1 MEVEPDPAILG
12 VLRQN
17 LPRRIVSKLVNRGL
31 CSVSIE
37 QSRLICSRSQL
48 QAAIGTEPEGDLMF
62 NYDKKTGV
70 LLLVWSTHDRNFTK
84 GQGLTLK
91 AGNRLRKHVGK
102 VRDQHQHLLCW
113 AYSSGDLVSSA
124 RIFAKLDNTFE
135 AFCPWY
141 LSTHVEPQY
150 FGPNPVPDPEADQE
164 ADQDH
169 YCYESSFET
178 AFSYFRTSDGVPR
191 EPKGQEDFICRET
204 PRSAGFEKYK
214 ITFGDHKFK
223 TIEEAL
229 MHVVVTKQPVGAELL
244 GCDEMWK
251 PSMKK
256 MIYKGPLHQRS
267 RIYCYHSV
275 IIEAVE
281 FFDGEWVAVCKLSN
295 GTKIGREGFLYVSLK
310 VRYML
315 ISAEGDKTSHVRN
328 YQKGPQ
334 FLLSDFICLAIET
347 QQVSDTYEPR
357 RLPIIHQHARKRT
370 RLS

>member
-48 QAAIGTEPEGDLMF
+48 QAAIATEPEGDLMF
-62 NYDKKTGV
+62 NYDNKTGV

-141 LSTHVEPQY
+141 LATHVEPQY
-150 FGPNPVPDPEADQE
+150 FGPNPVPDPE

-214 ITFGDHKFK
+214 ITFGDRKFK
-223 TIEEAL
+223 TIEDAL

-244 GCDEMWK
+244 GCDEMWE

-256 MIYKGPLHQRS
+256 SIYKGPLHQES
-267 RIYCYHSV
+267 PICCYHSV
-275 IIEAVE
+275 VIEAVE

-295 GTKIGREGFLYVSLK
+295 GFNIGREGFLYVSLR

-315 ISAEGDKTSHVRN
+315 ISAEGDKASHVRN
-328 YQKGPQ
+328 YQEGPQ
-334 FLLSDFICLAIET
+334 FLLSDFICLDTET